1 MSERGAK
8 GGTCRGR
15 RGVEER
21 QGNEGTE
28 ECDETRER
36 RNR

>member
-1 MSERGAK
+1 MEGAARGGA
-8 GGTCRGR
+8 CRGR

-28 ECDETRER
+28 ECEEIRV
-36 RNR
+36 